1 MDNINVNLYDMPA
14 AVRSFVVE
22 NVDQTYTIVLN
33 SRLTHEQNLIS
44 YRHELNH
51 ILNGD
56 YDKNFPSDL
65 IEKIAH
71 ST

>member
-22 NVDQTYTIVLN
+22 NVDQSYTIVLN

-44 YRHELNH
+44 YQHELNH

-56 YDKNFPSDL
+56 YDKQCSVDY
-65 IEKIAH
+65 IELYAH
-71 ST
+71 K